1 MGALALNQLLE
12 NSQEKGVDIQLE
24 TSSLEN
30 QVSPKPLHC
39 SIDVIFFSC

>member
-12 NSQEKGVDIQLE
+12 SAQEKGVDIQLE

-30 QVSPKPLHC
+30 QVT
-39 SIDVIFFSC
+39 SISTSV